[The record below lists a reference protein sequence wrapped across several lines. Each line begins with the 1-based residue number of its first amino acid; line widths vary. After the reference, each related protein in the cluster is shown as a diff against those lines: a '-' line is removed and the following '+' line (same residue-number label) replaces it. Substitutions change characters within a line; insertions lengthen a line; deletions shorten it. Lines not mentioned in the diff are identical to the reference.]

1 MMNNEKTL
9 RIEAL
14 ARLMKDGDAFER
26 QEAYEKLFS
35 EVTFFV
41 NSLVTK
47 YFPTYQGTHYE
58 DMCQEGYLALCEC
71 LPYFDYNKS
80 KSLTTYVKPFIMGR
94 IAEYISNQVHNRSTY
109 YAHIIR
115 AIEKAE
121 KELKLEGLAVTDE
134 AIHNLTGLSI
144 NIITTAHNMRI
155 KTQQCSLDEAMQSA
169 SSIPTPEDHMMQS
182 EKNKALHD
190 ALSLLS
196 DIERLEIECFYG
208 FKDGGRGA
216 EYAQKVMGLDF
227 RGQNTIHTRAIRK
240 LRKNKTLA
248 DILGI

>member
-1 MMNNEKTL
+1 MTNERTL

-41 NSLVTK
+41 NSLVSK
-47 YFPTYQGTHYE
+47 YFPTYQSTWYE

-71 LPYFDYNKS
+71 LPHFDYNKS
-80 KSLTTYVKPFIMGR
+80 KSLTTYVKPYIMGR
-94 IAEYISNQVHNRSTY
+94 ITDYISTQVHNRSTY

-121 KELKLEGLAVTDE
+121 KELKQESLPVTVE
-134 AIHNLTGLSI
+134 SIHALTGLSI
-144 NIITTAHNMRI
+144 NIITTALSMRV
-155 KTQQCSLDEAMQSA
+155 KTSTCSLDDALQNA
-169 SSIPTPEDHMMQS
+169 STIPTPEEHII
-182 EKNKALHD
+182 KNERTEALYD
-190 ALSLLS
+190 ALSILS
-196 DIERLEIECFYG
+196 DTERLEIECFYG
-208 FKDGGRGA
+208 FKEGGKGA

-227 RGQNTIHTRAIRK
+227 RKQNTIHTRAIRK
-240 LRKNKTLA
+240 LRANKALA
-248 DILGI
+248 DALGI